1 MEPGAILEELKQ
13 RLRDAMSR
21 VSSSGEGRAAL
32 ALMREAVVSAK
43 VAVRELHEGVA
54 GTRARLAAERQ
65 ALETVRRRGQ
75 LAAGIND
82 GETVRIAGEYE
93 RRHVERIAVLERKL
107 EAQEAE
113 LQLAEREVEEMTRQL
128 KSAAA
133 GVTPAGGA
141 GSASTAAPEVEVD
154 LDAELKRSID
164 RGAREARAEE
174 MLAELKRR
182 MGR

>member
-1 MEPGAILEELKQ
+1 MFEELKQ

-32 ALMREAVVSAK
+32 ALMREAVVSAR
-43 VAVRELHEGVA
+43 VAVRELHEGVT
-54 GTRARLAAERQ
+54 GTRKRLVAERQ

-75 LAAGIND
+75 LAAGID
-82 GETVRIAGEYE
+82 DAETVRIAAEYE
-93 RRHVERIAVLERKL
+93 RRHAERIVVLERKL

-113 LQLAEREVEEMTRQL
+113 LRLAEREVEEMTRQL

-133 GVTPAGGA
+133 GVAPAGAA
-141 GSASTAAPEVEVD
+141 GTASDAAAEVEAD
-154 LDAELKRSID
+154 LDADLKRSID